1 MSTNDEMEVIPTVD
15 KLKDDSCCNVTSQ
28 NDDFRSSKSTFVSL
42 TAKWGKERIDLNM
55 LPAET
60 TIGQVKEMLTEKTG
74 VLPKRQKLIGL
85 SLKSISGGAKL
96 MDENVLSDLKVKSG
110 KKNLKGDGDSN
121 NCVCHQFILMGTPED
136 KIFIDPN
143 EKDDLP
149 DVIDD
154 FDLDFNAGSDE
165 VCTRNYQTFSMFFLF
180 VAIVLGWLMTR

>member
-1 MSTNDEMEVIPTVD
+1 MIPTVD
-15 KLKDDSCCNVTSQ
+15 ELNDSNSCNVKPQ
-28 NDDFRSSKSTFVSL
+28 NDISRRDISSSKSTFVSL

-55 LPAET
+55 LSAET
-60 TIGQVKEMLTEKTG
+60 TIGKVKEMLTEKTG

-85 SLKSISGGAKL
+85 SLKSKTAGAKL

-110 KKNLKGDGDSN
+110 KKNLKSSDGHSNN
-121 NCVCHQFILMGTPED
+121 NCVFHQFILMGTPED

-165 VCTRNYQTFSMFFLF
+165 VCTRNYQSFSIFFLF
-180 VAIVLGWLMTR
+180 VGIVLGWLMTR